1 MKKISKTT
9 NLIEDQDKEQKDL
22 LKIGDVARLSGVGI
36 EALRFYEKSGLL
48 DKPVRTYS
56 GYRMYSQ
63 NVLERLSFIKK
74 AQVLG
79 FSLEEIKQVIKDS
92 RGGQKPCDEVREL
105 VRQKLIE
112 LDIKLKQ
119 LQQYRDELATTLQ
132 DWDNLGQADGH
143 ICGLIENSNMGD
155 SHSSHKHSKQLI
167 TERF

>member
-1 MKKISKTT
+1 MNKITKKA
-9 NLIEDQDKEQKDL
+9 NLIEDQEKEQKDL
-22 LKIGDVARLSGVGI
+22 LKIGDVARLSGIGI

-143 ICGLIENSNMGD
+143 ICGLIESSNMDD
-155 SHSSHKHSKQLI
+155 SYSSHKHSKQLI
-167 TERF
+167 TKRF

>member
-1 MKKISKTT
+1 MAKIAKKV
-9 NLIEDQDKEQKDL
+9 NLVEEKDQKNL
-22 LKIGDVARLSGVGI
+22 LKIGDVARLSCVGI

-92 RGGQKPCDEVREL
+92 SGGQKPCDEVREL

-143 ICGLIENSNMGD
+143 ICGLIESSSMDD

-167 TERF
+167 TKRF